1 MICTL
6 FIRDGDFGCVGYVDL
21 ALVRLRYCATLG
33 GIAPTLTSSPT
44 GRYLRRLLRLR
55 GIALSLR
62 RLLRRLCGSSLLHAG
77 VFLVVR
83 VEPTLL
89 IKNGVSFLI
98 ARRATELSRAQAG
111 KPRVF
116 PRTERA
122 LRYRGTRGLLMS
134 VFVVVETREVVLAS
148 LRADIAGS

>member
-6 FIRDGDFGCVGYVDL
+6 FIRDGDFGSIGYIDL
-21 ALVRLRYCATLG
+21 VLVRFCLYATLSSVT
-33 GIAPTLTSSPT
+33 PTLTSSPT
-44 GRYLRRLLRLR
+44 GRCLRRLLRLR

-98 ARRATELSRAQAG
+98 ARRATELSRARAG

-116 PRTERA
+116 PRTERT
-122 LRYRGTRGLLMS
+122 LRC
-134 VFVVVETREVVLAS
+134 
-148 LRADIAGS
+148 